1 MPRDLTVVDTTH
13 APATTAPSATASRVL
28 ARITPTGRLPELTAD
43 HDQACDA
50 ATMPDVAHELRVHAR
65 RTATALGL
73 NPDDEHVIARLLDLA
88 RGSYVH
94 GHMDAAADQPNTAPA
109 VPLATVLHF
118 RGGAS

>member
-1 MPRDLTVVDTTH
+1 MTRLTLVRDTPASAATP
-13 APATTAPSATASRVL
+13 APDRRVL
-28 ARITPTGRLPELTAD
+28 ARITPAGRLPELTAD

-50 ATMPDVAHELRVHAR
+50 AAMPDTAHELHVHAR

-73 NPDDEHVIARLLDLA
+73 NPDDTTVLARLLDLA

-94 GHMDAAADQPNTAPA
+94 GHMDAAADQPDTGTAT
-109 VPLATVLHF
+109 PLATVLNF